1 MNALATGSNTNGA
14 AAPRPPEMPMKAAT
28 RPRDARQTRF
38 GQTFSQIVAVLM
50 RDPNFR
56 HLRLAD
62 LEWLVLPPVMA
73 GQFRL
78 GHATRPADAGKPEQA
93 GISIPVA
100 VALWARVSP
109 EIDKALSE
117 NLDKQVRLRADEW
130 ATGENLW
137 LMAAAGDKRAV
148 PLFLKQLAETEFKD
162 QHVKMR
168 LRGTDGKTMVKTLGE
183 STSESG
189 L

>member
-1 MNALATGSNTNGA
+1 
-14 AAPRPPEMPMKAAT
+14 
-28 RPRDARQTRF
+28 
-38 GQTFSQIVAVLM
+38 
-50 RDPNFR
+50 
-56 HLRLAD
+56 
-62 LEWLVLPPVMA
+62 MA

-78 GHATRPADAGKPEQA
+78 GHATRPSDAGKPEQR

-183 STSESG
+183 ST
-189 L
+189 

>member
-1 MNALATGSNTNGA
+1 MNTLVTGSNTNGA
-14 AAPRPPEMPMKAAT
+14 AAPRPPEMPTKAAT
-28 RPRDARQTRF
+28 RPRDARQARF

-56 HLRLAD
+56 HLKLAD

-168 LRGTDGKTMVKTLGE
+168 LRGTDGKTTVKTLGE
-183 STSESG
+183 ST
-189 L
+189 

>member
-1 MNALATGSNTNGA
+1 MIVSRFAPSPTGGLHLGHAWSAIQAHDRAWDHGGRFLLRIEDTDVTRS
-14 AAPRPPEMPMKAAT
+14 RPEH
-28 RPRDARQTRF
+28 
-38 GQTFSQIVAVLM
+38 VAGI
-50 RDPNFR
+50 
-56 HLRLAD
+56 LAD

-78 GHATRPADAGKPEQA
+78 GHATRPADAGKPTQG

-117 NLDKQVRLRADEW
+117 NLDKHVRLRADEW

-162 QHVKMR
+162 RHVKMR

-183 STSESG
+183 ST
-189 L
+189 